1 MTTVTLNV
9 PDGFLDESGLDE
21 KKLKAELACTL
32 FAQRKI
38 DLWPAA
44 QLAGLTRVE
53 MENELADRNIPIY
66 YVDETY
72 WADEKAALAAMR
84 QQWPSS

>member
-21 KKLKAELACTL
+21 KELKTELACTL
-32 FAQRKI
+32 FARRKI

-66 YVDETY
+66 HIDEAY
-72 WADEKAALAAMR
+72 WEDEKKSLAAMR
-84 QQWPSS
+84 QQWPLS

>member
-1 MTTVTLNV
+1 MTTVTLNI
-9 PDGFLDESGLDE
+9 PDGFLDKKELDE
-21 KKLKAELACTL
+21 KRLKTELACAF

-66 YVDETY
+66 YVDDY
-72 WADEKAALAAMR
+72 WADEKTALAAMR